1 MHIGIY
7 YHILEIG
14 IVLEKGKKEG
24 KLWKIGERK
33 RLYKESCLWQNIIK
47 NIRLEVNGMGSSDVV
62 FDEMLMLA
70 EEYDIKNYYRIVNMK
85 NELIEYDDNIEYY
98 EEDLKNVN
106 EIFDKLLVDFN
117 CELNKFSGKNNAYK
131 ILEIMH
137 NFPKVFHGRDILG
150 GGEAISFEDAVKYS
164 TWCMT
169 DAMKSKY
176 NFFNRV

>member
-14 IVLEKGKKEG
+14 IVFEKGQKEG

-33 RLYKESCLWQNIIK
+33 RLYKESCFWKNIIK
-47 NIRLEVNGMGSSDVV
+47 HISLEANGVEASDVI

-85 NELIEYDDNIEYY
+85 NELIEYDDNIEYS
-98 EEDLKNVN
+98 EEDLLCVN

-117 CELNKFSGKNNAYK
+117 SELNKFTGKNNAYK

-137 NFPKVFHGRDILG
+137 NFPKVFYGRDVLG
-150 GGEAISFEDAVKYS
+150 GGEAISFEEAVKYA
-164 TWCMT
+164 TWSMT

-176 NFFNRV
+176 NFVKKI